1 MQMGEQTQ
9 LGTPLIGGC
18 GRNRIRNID
27 IIGQMRK
34 DCTDGVTI
42 V

>member
-1 MQMGEQTQ
+1 MGEYTKQ
-9 LGTPLIGGC
+9 GTPLIGGC
-18 GRNRIRNID
+18 GSNRIRNKD
-27 IIGQMRK
+27 VIGQMRK